1 MVAAYAGASAGAG
14 PQYGA
19 GVFEQQQVV
28 AWAVLPTGEACP
40 AGLVGHGEHP
50 RVAAVG
56 AAADERGL
64 HVGVTGVREV
74 TSSVA
79 TATGTVGDVSVHT
92 LGVAYDA
99 ILLADPLPTAPLVT
113 PPDPAPAGSPRV
125 QRAGAYAVLHH
136 DGRLL
141 LTRLAYTGTWTLP
154 GGGIDHGEHPSD
166 AVRREVHEETGL
178 PLTGARLLDVDSVHF
193 TGHGP
198 DGTLEDFHAVRVL
211 YTGTVPLDVEPRVV
225 EVGGSSDSAAWVP
238 ISEIGE
244 RERRRFEVALRHVV

>member
-1 MVAAYAGASAGAG
+1 M
-14 PQYGA
+14 
-19 GVFEQQQVV
+19 FQQQRVV
-28 AWAVLPTGEACP
+28 ARAVLPTGEACP
-40 AGLVGHGEHP
+40 AGLVAHGVHP
-50 RVAAVG
+50 RVAAVR
-56 AAADERGL
+56 AAADEAGL

-79 TATGTVGDVSVHT
+79 RGDGVSVHT

-99 ILLADPLPTAPLVT
+99 ILLADPVPTAPLVT
-113 PPDPAPAGSPRV
+113 APDPAPPGSPRV

-154 GGGIDHGEHPSD
+154 GGGIDHGEHPVD

-178 PLTGARLLDVDSVHF
+178 PLSGARLLDVDSVHF

-211 YTGTVPLDVEPRVV
+211 YTGAVPLDVEPRVV
-225 EVGGSSDSAAWVP
+225 EVGGSSDAAAWVP

-244 RERRRFEVALRHVV
+244 RERRRFEVALRHVP